1 MVYILIP
8 SLNDSRN
15 LCMTTPKRA
24 LELLY
29 KQLCLYTNK
38 AENILVP
45 KIRDEAKKKM
55 NGPSLV

>member
-1 MVYILIP
+1 
-8 SLNDSRN
+8 
-15 LCMTTPKRA
+15 MTTPKRA

-45 KIRDEAKKKM
+45 KIRDDEAKKKM